1 MLIGEVAA
9 ATGVSTKT
17 LRFYERRDLLPTP
30 SRLPNGYRNYDRTA
44 IARVAFVRQAQHAG
58 FTLAQIREIL
68 AIRDGGH
75 PPCVHVDALIH
86 QRLEQTEQRIAEL
99 HATRAT
105 LQQLAQRSHQ
115 LDPSDC
121 DGYCHIIQDAAAPR
135 HEP

>member
-17 LRFYERRDLLPTP
+17 LRFHERRGLLPTP
-30 SRLPNGYRNYDRTA
+30 SRLSNGYRDYDRTA
-44 IARVAFVRQAQHAG
+44 VARVAFVRPAQHAG

-68 AIRDGGH
+68 AIRDGGQA
-75 PPCVHVDALIH
+75 PCVHVDALIH
-86 QRLEQTEQRIAEL
+86 QRLEQTERRIAEL

-105 LQQLAQRSHQ
+105 LQQLAQRSDQ
-115 LDPSDC
+115 LDASDC

-135 HEP
+135 HEC